1 MNRTAKTKTGAPR
14 RRMSLEMRREQIIDA
29 TRDLADSE
37 GFHAVTL
44 DRVAEV
50 CGISRT
56 VIYQQFGN
64 LSGLLLTMVDR
75 EFKKAAEDFLKASE
89 RVPAK
94 GQSRYAAGVAGVLEA
109 VDASPA
115 TWRMLSMPSQG
126 GPPELYERLGQAREM
141 TEEHLAAGLEKEGFE
156 ASRLANPDK
165 ELAVRMLLAV
175 SEQFVHLRLTDP
187 QTYTT
192 ERLVAQAEWLFRAMF
207 PR

>member
-29 TRDLADSE
+29 TRDIADSE

-64 LSGLLLTMVDR
+64 LSGLLLAMVDR

-89 RVPAK
+89 RVPAE

-126 GPPELYERLGQAREM
+126 GPPELYERLDQARQM

>member
-1 MNRTAKTKTGAPR
+1 MNRTVTAKKAAPR
-14 RRMSLEMRREQIIDA
+14 RRMSVEKRREQIMDVA
-29 TRDLADSE
+29 RDLVDAE

-44 DRVAEV
+44 DRVAET

-64 LSGLLLTMVDR
+64 LSGLLLAMVDR
-75 EFKKAAEDFLKASE
+75 EYASAAEAFLEAGQRK
-89 RVPAK
+89 PAK

-115 TWRMLSMPSQG
+115 TWRMLLMPSQG
-126 GPPELYERLGQAREM
+126 GPPELYERLDEAREM
-141 TEEHLAAGLEKEGFE
+141 TQAHFAAGLKAEGIDGPG
-156 ASRLANPDK
+156 LANPDP

-187 QTYTT
+187 KTYTV
-192 ERLVAQAEWLFRAMF
+192 ERLVAQAEYLFNAMF
-207 PR
+207 PQ

>member
-1 MNRTAKTKTGAPR
+1 
-14 RRMSLEMRREQIIDA
+14 MSLEMRREQIIDA
-29 TRDLADSE
+29 TRDIADSE

>member
-1 MNRTAKTKTGAPR
+1 
-14 RRMSLEMRREQIIDA
+14 MSLEMRREQIMDA

-44 DRVAEV
+44 DRVAEI

-64 LSGLLLTMVDR
+64 LSGLLLAMVDR
-75 EFKKAAEDFLKASE
+75 EFKKAADDFLKASE

>member
-1 MNRTAKTKTGAPR
+1 
-14 RRMSLEMRREQIIDA
+14 MSLEMRREQIIDA

-207 PR
+207 PH

>member
-1 MNRTAKTKTGAPR
+1 MNRPAEPRNGTPR
-14 RRMSLEMRREQIIDA
+14 RRMSLETRREQIIDA

-44 DRVAEV
+44 DRVAEI

-64 LSGLLLTMVDR
+64 LSGLLLAMVDR
-75 EFKKAAEDFLKASE
+75 EFKKAADDFLAASE

-115 TWRMLSMPSQG
+115 TWRMLLMPSPG
-126 GPPELYERLGQAREM
+126 GPPELYERLGKGRAM
-141 TEEHLAAGLEKEGFE
+141 TEAHLAASLETEGLK

>member
-1 MNRTAKTKTGAPR
+1 
-14 RRMSLEMRREQIIDA
+14 MRREQIMDA

-64 LSGLLLTMVDR
+64 LSGLLLAMVDR
-75 EFKKAAEDFLKASE
+75 EFKKAADDFLKASE